1 MAVAFQQQI
10 FALDARFNA
19 YRAPGNPNFK
29 TLYIRRRSQLLREN
43 SKFKDI
49 DTIKKYINIRSQLLQ
64 RRYGVQ
70 DNISISSSSSRQ
82 RSNSKASLAIEDSF
96 TINAPRKGDDTISE
110 NYAFTGVHHIFDQ
123 HSKQVTM
130 VKFANNDRSRL
141 CCVSDDCTVSVCNVT
156 STPPKVTFILEG
168 HVEAVTGCDWSASND
183 LIATC
188 ALDGMLMVWDARTG
202 RRLRMVQDQLTAPL
216 LCCAFQPANNNML
229 IAGNARGM
237 VEVLNVS
244 TGIYP
249 RGGTSIVGGRVTAL
263 VCSTSGRIFW
273 AANDKGM
280 IVSYRM
286 SSSGA
291 MLSKLRRC
299 QVGGAVSSLSWSPW
313 LARHPALLVSVAD
326 NSLNLFRITESEGGL
341 VLRKRF
347 GTRHE
352 AAPVRSSLCPLVSCA
367 AARVLCRRI
376 TESEGGL
383 VLRKRFGTRHE
394 AAPVRSSLCPLV
406 SCAAARVL
414 CRRITESEGGLVLRK
429 RFGTRHEA
437 APVRS
442 SLCPLVSCAA
452 ARVLC
457 RRITESEGGLVLRKR
472 FGTRH
477 EAAPVRSSLCPLV
490 SCAAARVLCRRITE
504 SEGGLVL
511 RKRFGTRHE
520 AAPVRS
526 SLCPLVSCAAARVL
540 CRRITESEGGLVLR
554 KRFGT
559 RHEAAPVRS
568 SFCPLMSFRRG
579 VCVVSGSEDSGVYF
593 YDVEGDPQHAVVN
606 KLQGHAAA
614 VLGVSFSYDES
625 LLATSD
631 VSGLVIIWRRR

>member
-1 MAVAFQQQI
+1 MAAAFQQQI

-49 DTIKKYINIRSQLLQ
+49 EIIKKYINIRSQLLQ

-82 RSNSKASLAIEDSF
+82 RSNSKASLAIEDS
-96 TINAPRKGDDTISE
+96 ISMNAPKKTDNTISE

-123 HSKQVTM
+123 HTSQVTM
-130 VKFANNDRSRL
+130 VKFANNDRSKL

-188 ALDGMLMVWDARTG
+188 SLDGTLMIWDAKSSRK
-202 RRLRMVQDQLTAPL
+202 LRVVQDQLSAPL

-237 VEVLNVS
+237 VSVLNVS

-249 RGGTSIVGGRVTAL
+249 RGGTSIVGGRVMAL
-263 VCSTSGRIFW
+263 VCSTSSRIFW

-280 IVSYRM
+280 IVSYRI
-286 SSSGA
+286 SSTGA
-291 MLSKLRRC
+291 SLSKLRRFN
-299 QVGGAVSSLSWSPW
+299 VGSAVTSLSWSPW

-326 NSLNLFRITESEGGL
+326 NSLNLFRITDREGGL
-341 VLRKRF
+341 VLKKRF
-347 GTRHE
+347 ATRHQ
-352 AAPVRSSLCPLVSCA
+352 
-367 AARVLCRRI
+367 
-376 TESEGGL
+376 TEL
-383 VLRKRFGTRHE
+383 
-394 AAPVRSSLCPLV
+394 
-406 SCAAARVL
+406 
-414 CRRITESEGGLVLRK
+414 
-429 RFGTRHEA
+429 
-437 APVRS
+437 
-442 SLCPLVSCAA
+442 
-452 ARVLC
+452 
-457 RRITESEGGLVLRKR
+457 
-472 FGTRH
+472 
-477 EAAPVRSSLCPLV
+477 
-490 SCAAARVLCRRITE
+490 
-504 SEGGLVL
+504 
-511 RKRFGTRHE
+511 
-520 AAPVRS
+520 
-526 SLCPLVSCAAARVL
+526 
-540 CRRITESEGGLVLR
+540 
-554 KRFGT
+554 
-559 RHEAAPVRS
+559 VRS

-593 YDVEGDPQHAVVN
+593 YDIEGDQQHPVVN
-606 KLQGHAAA
+606 KLQGHAST

-631 VSGLVIIWRRR
+631 VSGLVIIWRRS